1 MHAGTIDTGP
11 YIGFL
16 RAFGPP
22 EVIALDPFAG
32 NAKAIEAASGFWE
45 QIEAVSFAISTGVGG
60 PARRAQ
66 VSYFAGESVPFAIVS
81 APFTL
86 AALTNQHVTFA
97 VGVDPAG
104 ANNGAAIL
112 APLPALW
119 LLPGWSVE
127 LAIDAGAA
135 GDSVGLVRVTRQ
147 RYRVIE
153 LPAELELA
161 DRG

>member
-1 MHAGTIDTGP
+1 MHADTIDTGP

-32 NAKAIEAASGFWE
+32 NAVAVEAASGFWE
-45 QIEAVSFAISTGVGG
+45 RIEAVSFELVTAAGG
-60 PARRAQ
+60 AARRAR
-66 VSYFAGESVPFAIVS
+66 VSYFAGESVPLAIVP

-86 AALTNQHVTFA
+86 AASNTQQVTFA
-97 VGVDPAG
+97 VGVEPAG
-104 ANNGAAIL
+104 ANNDAAIL

-127 LAIDAGAA
+127 LGVGAGAA
-135 GDSVGLVRVTRQ
+135 GDTVSAVRVTRQ

-153 LPAELELA
+153 LEPLELELA
-161 DRG
+161 GG